1 MREQKINAPDR
12 RRLDASGLSVSR
24 DHHCRSGTRA
34 STRSFFFRGG
44 EKKISRPVPGGSG
57 SHSSSVHSGQRWGI
71 GDPAAARR
79 RMDAAHACYATN
91 RLLECMHCIPCC
103 GQKASIRWRSKAY
116 SLKSE
121 IELGAA
127 ASIHHVACFALLA
140 WQGSHTLHAYR
151 RHHAF
156 SVPLAGT
163 PIQSGRSTGVPGDR

>member
-1 MREQKINAPDR
+1 MKERYPGRSRAALGLTLTHR
-12 RRLDASGLSVSR
+12 RSTVDNDGEL
-24 DHHCRSGTRA
+24 GT
-34 STRSFFFRGG
+34 
-44 EKKISRPVPGGSG
+44 
-57 SHSSSVHSGQRWGI
+57 QRQ
-71 GDPAAARR
+71 RR

-127 ASIHHVACFALLA
+127 AASIHHVACFALLCLHGKA
-140 WQGSHTLHAYR
+140 RTLHAYR

-156 SVPLAGT
+156 SRYLWPAGR
-163 PIQSGRSTGVPGDR
+163 PIQSGRPVCLAMMQRTTRPARSSCRLCASFITRFP

>member
-1 MREQKINAPDR
+1 MAVKERYPGRSRAALGLTLTHR
-12 RRLDASGLSVSR
+12 RSTVDNDGEL
-24 DHHCRSGTRA
+24 GT
-34 STRSFFFRGG
+34 
-44 EKKISRPVPGGSG
+44 
-57 SHSSSVHSGQRWGI
+57 QRQ
-71 GDPAAARR
+71 RR

-127 ASIHHVACFALLA
+127 ASIHHVACFALLCLHGKA
-140 WQGSHTLHAYR
+140 RTLHAYR

-156 SVPLAGT
+156 SLPLAGT
-163 PIQSGRSTGVPGDR
+163 PIQSGRSTGVPGDDATYYPAGPIIMSSVC